1 MENYKQNFG
10 KQGRDKV
17 TGFTGVIGGVCE
29 YTYGCTQYLLTPPVD
44 KDGKLQDGQ
53 WFDTA
58 RIEITEA
65 EKIEGLR
72 DENPGCD
79 SCSPNGNH

>member
-1 MENYKQNFG
+1 MNYNENFG

-17 TGFTGVIGGVCE
+17 TGFTGMIAGVCV
-29 YTYGCTQYLLTPPVD
+29 YAYGCTQYLITPIVD

-53 WFDTA
+53 WFDTS
-58 RIEITEA
+58 RIEVLEA
-65 EKIEGLR
+65 EKIEGLK

-79 SCSPNGNH
+79 SCQPTGNH